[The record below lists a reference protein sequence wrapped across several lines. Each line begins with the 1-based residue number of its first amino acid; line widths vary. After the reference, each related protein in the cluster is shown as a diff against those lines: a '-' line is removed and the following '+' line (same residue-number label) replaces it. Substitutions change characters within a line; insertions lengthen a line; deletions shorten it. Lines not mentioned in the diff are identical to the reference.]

1 LTILFDIRNK
11 CLITYYLCLKLLLK
25 SKAVIIMKNNIYILG
40 MLGVIIAIFLIG
52 IPITARA
59 MSARP
64 PVVSEQIEGDG
75 YLQKSYID
83 SQKTLIYDKDGKV
96 VGYTKKSYL
105 DSRKTVVYDTD
116 GNVKGYLQEDLMDSG
131 KLRFIKE

>member
-1 LTILFDIRNK
+1 
-11 CLITYYLCLKLLLK
+11 
-25 SKAVIIMKNNIYILG
+25 
-40 MLGVIIAIFLIG
+40 
-52 IPITARA
+52 

-83 SQKTLIYDKDGKV
+83 NRKTLIHDKNGKV

-105 DSRKTVVYDTD
+105 DSRKTVVYDTND
-116 GNVKGYLQEDLMDSG
+116 NAKGYLQQDLMDSR
-131 KLRFIKE
+131 KIRFIKE